1 MADSFAKIAARTPTT
16 VASVEIILRV
26 VKGTPNVYEG
36 RYSLD
41 VLDVDGAIMD
51 VRSGNVVPHL
61 MATLTAGQKTALAG
75 CTTLAQVQMLFLDFM
90 LGKAQGII

>member
-1 MADSFAKIAARTPTT
+1 MADSFDPIIHTPTT

-36 RYSLD
+36 RYSFD
-41 VLDVDGAIMD
+41 VLDQDGAIMD

-61 MATLTAGQKTALAG
+61 TGAQITALKGFMDA
-75 CTTLAQVQMLFLDFM
+75 MLT
-90 LGKAQGII
+90 KAQGVIA